1 MNKKPLAA
9 LVLAGVAATALA
21 APAQALGGIQ
31 AASIL
36 TAGAS
41 QAMLRTA
48 LQKRG
53 VSLTP
58 PAQDGTSL
66 SFAAVERTVRAHNP
80 MIQSLEKMVSS
91 IGSADVSG
99 QFFNQRLSYIQQIN
113 VLTAQFQS
121 YNDAKTKLSAE
132 AEKPGNAA
140 TAAALTA
147 MAEAMG
153 TLAHQT
159 QVSITMNDAILS
171 GLDDAED
178 DAETEIADAHFAMK
192 KQAAHQ
198 SNQLVSQTES
208 LYLALCT
215 LQTNVDALD
224 RGLAAIA
231 RSIPVVQKQVEI
243 GMASKLDLLTI
254 QNKQASLQST
264 RKTLEQQ
271 QQSMENSLSLLLGN
285 DAGKTVHVQPAPVVQ
300 SRDIAGMNYAADL
313 AEALKSSYTLWQKED
328 AVRQASNDYEKNK
341 TSTVDAYKAAQIA
354 RDAAQ
359 EEAKTSFRKL
369 FEDVSEKQRL
379 VSAAEADLDLAAV
392 NFRVA
397 ETRYGQGMISSLD
410 YAAAQDEL
418 ETAQQAVDTAKTGLF
433 TAFHTYTWAKRGM
446 I

>member
-121 YNDAKTKLSAE
+121 YEAAKANLDAAIDGATDSSTK
-132 AEKPGNAA
+132 
-140 TAAALTA
+140 AALTA

-159 QVSITMNDAILS
+159 QVSITMN
-171 GLDDAED
+171 DAED

-397 ETRYGQGMISSLD
+397 ETKYGQGMISSLD